1 VAIVE
6 GPPVVDRRSTFQ
18 AFLATGVDSPEKV
31 GRGAV
36 SSTRVEG
43 GSPRGRQPRRASREA
58 PQVGWARRAILGR
71 GKVAR
76 ATHNMVAYRFVDAA
90 GTRHSDND
98 DDGEDGA
105 GAKMACVRA
114 SQNRISRRGNASLGT
129 SSKSWTS
136 TAPSCASRGGTAAST
151 WAPRVPAR
159 DLLVP
164 RGAGGASTR
173 AEGFLTPRRPQ
184 DRFKHIAKCTQQ
196 ILEANGL
203 GKRAAPAKKGR
214 GR

>member
-1 VAIVE
+1 VCGPDYPSAARPTFSMDVVKGVAEAARKALAAAAAEAAEASAPGEVCVFEVAEAVKERFDAIADEPAAAAPPATSGWVFEPACPQFGQRAIRFDAASADDAFAVAIVE

-36 SSTRVEG
+36 Y
-43 GSPRGRQPRRASREA
+43 PRRAPREES
-58 PQVGWARRAILGR
+58 QVGWARRAILGR

-105 GAKMACVRA
+105 GAKMAY
-114 SQNRISRRGNASLGT
+114 L
-129 SSKSWTS
+129 
-136 TAPSCASRGGTAAST
+136 
-151 WAPRVPAR
+151 
-159 DLLVP
+159 
-164 RGAGGASTR
+164 
-173 AEGFLTPRRPQ
+173 
-184 DRFKHIAKCTQQ
+184 
-196 ILEANGL
+196 
-203 GKRAAPAKKGR
+203 
-214 GR
+214 